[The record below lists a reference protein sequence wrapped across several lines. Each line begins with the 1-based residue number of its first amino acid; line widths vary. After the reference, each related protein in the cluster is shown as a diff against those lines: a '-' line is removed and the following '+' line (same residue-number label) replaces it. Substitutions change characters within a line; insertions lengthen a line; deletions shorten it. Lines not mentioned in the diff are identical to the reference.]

1 MLRVV
6 LSLQIGRVWRLVRL
20 RAEIV
25 VDADRRLRELL
36 PVRMDRNVVPVREM
50 PQFVEVVRGPIT
62 GHVARGKRDLLT
74 GQRLRLFGFRDTA
87 ENWVKVAHNERW
99 SG

>member
-1 MLRVV
+1 
-6 LSLQIGRVWRLVRL
+6 
-20 RAEIV
+20 
-25 VDADRRLRELL
+25 
-36 PVRMDRNVVPVREM
+36 
-50 PQFVEVVRGPIT
+50 
-62 GHVARGKRDLLT
+62 LLT